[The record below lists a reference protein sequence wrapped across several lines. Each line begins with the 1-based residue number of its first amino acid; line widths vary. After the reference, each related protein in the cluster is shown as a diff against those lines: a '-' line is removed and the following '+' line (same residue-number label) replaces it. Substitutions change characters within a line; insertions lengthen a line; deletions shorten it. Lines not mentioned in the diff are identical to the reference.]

1 VVSKDELYQAVWSD
15 THVEPGSLKTC
26 ISKIRR
32 VLDDDAVAPRYI
44 AAVTG
49 RGYRFVGQVGVSNL
63 PVSLTSFV
71 GRTHEREGVERLL
84 HERRLV
90 TIWGP
95 AGIGKTRLA
104 IEVARDLMLEMPQ
117 GVWWIDLSS
126 VSVQDEIAQ
135 RVSQALGLRGVTGVD
150 TLIAALHD
158 RRLLLILDNFEH
170 LVNEGA
176 SLVLSLLRSC
186 PHLKILVTS
195 RESLGVAGES
205 VWPLV
210 PLSVPDSVTGDDDLF
225 AFDAI
230 RLFAERARDA
240 NPLFAITPDNAQ
252 AVARICQCIDGLP
265 LAIELAAARVRS
277 VAAEQMAARLDDLMK
292 LLAQRSQTDPA
303 RHQTLKSAFDW
314 SYDPLS
320 ARERD
325 MFASLWVFA
334 GSFSLAAVESVCSDV
349 VGCPTSEVLDV
360 LSHLVDRSL
369 VTTEPSPDGT
379 RYRLLNTV
387 RQYAGKKLAA
397 DLEATLLRRHAE
409 FFLRLAEQMA
419 PSFYGPN
426 CGAALLLMS
435 REQDNFHAV
444 MKWSRDC
451 EDGAAIGLR
460 LAAALWP
467 WTRRGRMRE
476 GRTWIE
482 AALERAAS
490 ASPRVVAEA
499 LCGAGVVA
507 TLFGDLAQARKR
519 LEESVALWRTTD
531 ELVGLGRALDYLG
544 QLFRQSGDMTSAH
557 ATARE
562 SVEVLRRAGSPWDL
576 ALSLSGF
583 GTVKRLL
590 GRADEAAALYH
601 ESAGILRALGDA
613 WTLRYP
619 VGELASLAARQHQYD
634 LAEAYARQ
642 CLIGLQ
648 PVEETYFLSVAIAA
662 LAQVRFARSDYQ
674 QAARLFGAAEG
685 LRAAARL
692 SAERGDHDFESEASV
707 SELRAALGN
716 VQFGELWKEGRT
728 LSPKETIALAL
739 VLTAPVREASTW
751 EDRTEI
757 VRP

>member
-1 VVSKDELYQAVWSD
+1 
-15 THVEPGSLKTC
+15 
-26 ISKIRR
+26 
-32 VLDDDAVAPRYI
+32 
-44 AAVTG
+44 
-49 RGYRFVGQVGVSNL
+49 VGVSNL

-71 GRTHEREGVERLL
+71 GRTNDRTGVERLL
-84 HERRLV
+84 HDRRLV

-104 IEVARDLMLEMPQ
+104 LEVARDLMLEMPQ

-135 RVSQALGLRGVTGVD
+135 RVSQTLGLRGVTSVD

-176 SLVLSLLRSC
+176 SLVVSLLRSC
-186 PHLKILVTS
+186 PHLRILVTS

-210 PLSVPDSVTGDDDLF
+210 PLSVPDSFTTGDDLF
-225 AFDAI
+225 KFDAI
-230 RLFAERARDA
+230 QLFAERARDA
-240 NPLFAITPDNAQ
+240 NPMFEITAENAP

-292 LLAQRSQTDPA
+292 LLTQRSQTDPA
-303 RHQTLKSAFDW
+303 RHQTLKAAFDW

-320 ARERD
+320 PRERD
-325 MFASLWVFA
+325 VFASLSIFA
-334 GSFSLAAVESVCSDV
+334 GSFSLAAVESVCSDAV
-349 VGCPTSEVLDV
+349 QCPASEILDV

-369 VTTEPSPDGT
+369 VTTEPSPEET

-387 RQYAGKKLAA
+387 RQYASKKLAP
-397 DLEATLLRRHAE
+397 DLHATLLRRHAE

-426 CGAALLLMS
+426 CGAALLLLS
-435 REQDNFHAV
+435 REQDNFHSV
-444 MKWSRDC
+444 MKWARDS
-451 EDGAAIGLR
+451 EDGAEIGLR

-482 AALERAAS
+482 AALERSAG
-490 ASPRVVAEA
+490 ASPRALAEA

-507 TLFGDLAQARKR
+507 FIYGDLAHSRRR
-519 LEESVALWRTTD
+519 LEASAALWRTTG
-531 ELVGLGRALDYLG
+531 ELVGLGRVLDYLG
-544 QLFRQSGDMTSAH
+544 QVMQRLGDLSAAA
-557 ATARE
+557 ATKRE

-583 GTVKRLL
+583 GTLKRLL
-590 GRADEAAALYH
+590 GKPDEAAALYH
-601 ESAGILRALGDA
+601 ESAGILRALEDA

-619 VGELASLAARQHQYD
+619 LGELASLAASQRQYD

-642 CLIGLQ
+642 CLSGLQ
-648 PVEETYFLSVAIAA
+648 PVEETYFLSVAITA
-662 LAQVRFARSDYQ
+662 LAQVRFSRSDYH
-674 QAARLFGAAEG
+674 QATRLFGAAEG
-685 LRAAARL
+685 LREAARL
-692 SAERGDHDFESEASV
+692 SAEHGDHDFDCEACV
-707 SELRAALGN
+707 SELRAALGDL
-716 VQFGELWKEGRT
+716 QFGELWKDGRA

-739 VLTAPVREASTW
+739 TLTAPSRDSASTW
-751 EDRTEI
+751 EDRPEI
-757 VRP
+757 LRP